1 VSGAEEF
8 HLKQGTMRKPVETGE
23 SGETQL
29 GPKGILFQSIGATA
43 ILHHFKSETLVW
55 QFFDSLLDRVT
66 SPLESDFMVS
76 RRDRRI
82 S

>member
-1 VSGAEEF
+1 
-8 HLKQGTMRKPVETGE
+8 MRKPVETGE

-29 GPKGILFQSIGATA
+29 GPKGPRSPKGILFQSIGATA